1 MMLDGKTTLVTGA
14 GGEIGRAAALLFAC
28 EGAAIGCFDLSLA
41 AAEDSAHRIVS
52 AGGRAVAGHVDIT
65 NRESVVA
72 MHAAM
77 GLAFGRLDCAFN
89 NAGINLAADTEWSLE
104 AYDKTMA
111 VNAAGTMY
119 CMTAQIAT
127 MRESGGGAIVNNASA
142 FGLVGSSRQPG
153 YAASKHAVIG
163 LTRTAAL
170 RYAAEGI
177 RVNAVCPGPVRT
189 AMTEAS
195 MAISDAIRT
204 RLMTIAPMQRLA
216 EADEVAEAALWLC
229 SDRASF
235 ITGVAL
241 PVDGGFTAG

>member
-1 MMLDGKTTLVTGA
+1 MMLEGKTALVTGA
-14 GGEIGRAAALLFAC
+14 GGEIGRAAALLFAR

-52 AGGRAVAGHVDIT
+52 AGGRAVAGHVDIAD
-65 NRESVVA
+65 RGSVEA
-72 MHAAM
+72 MHATMRSA
-77 GLAFGRLDCAFN
+77 LGRLDGAFN

-104 AYDKTMA
+104 AYDTTMA

-119 CMTAQIAT
+119 CMTAQIAA
-127 MRESGGGAIVNNASA
+127 MRETGGGAIVNNASA

-216 EADEVAEAALWLC
+216 EASEVAEAALWLC